1 MAHVNSRVQKHRDAL
16 RMAGLRPV
24 QASFKRLGKTF
35 SELKK
40 YRDLS
45 IGLLAFW
52 IYANGIGEF
61 LGVFGV
67 AKDTIYTWVTSK
79 GMPGHKVGR
88 FWKFKK
94 EDVDTWVREG
104 GAAASSDDFDDKEP
118 RNA

>member
-1 MAHVNSRVQKHRDAL
+1 MWCLIGFDSLKLCSVAATLVAHFCLDADMDD
-16 RMAGLRPV
+16 RW
-24 QASFKRLGKTF
+24 
-35 SELKK
+35 
-40 YRDLS
+40 LS
-45 IGLLAFW
+45 VDEIADYL
-52 IYANGIGEF
+52 
-61 LGVFGV
+61 GV

-94 EDVDTWVREG
+94 EDVDAWVREG